1 MAQTL
6 MEWID
11 AFQTALAVE
20 KGYSPHTCMA
30 YGRDLRDFVNY
41 LCQKRG
47 IRRNETATIN
57 PGIGLEAVDLL
68 AVRGFLGTL
77 HRKNKKSTLARKL
90 SSLKSFF
97 KFLVKR
103 EVVEE
108 NPVEMIQ
115 SPKQPKPIPTYLPV
129 DDMFRLLDSL
139 PVSGELT
146 LRNRAMLETLYSS
159 GIRISELAGL
169 DVADV
174 DRQKGTLRV
183 RGKGNRERIVPIGE
197 RALKSISDYRS
208 KETGTLAVSGALFLN
223 HWGGRLT
230 TRSMARIL
238 KAAAQACGLSIPVY
252 PHAIRHTFATHMLD
266 AGADLRGVQ
275 EMLGHKSLSTT
286 QKYTHVSIQKLM
298 AVYDQAHPRK

>member
-1 MAQTL
+1 MSQTL
-6 MEWID
+6 LDWID
-11 AFQTALAVE
+11 QFQTALAVE
-20 KGYSPHTCMA
+20 KGYSPHTCVA
-30 YGRDLRDFVNY
+30 YGRDLRDFVQY
-41 LCQKRG
+41 LRQKRG
-47 IRRNETATIN
+47 ASTAAAASED
-57 PGIGLEAVDLL
+57 PGPGLEAVDLL
-68 AVRGFLGTL
+68 AVRGYLGVL
-77 HRKNKKSTLARKL
+77 HRKNQKSTLARKL

-97 KFLVKR
+97 KFLVRR

-115 SPKQPKPIPTYLPV
+115 SPKLPKPIPTYLPV

-139 PVSGELT
+139 PAGGELP

-159 GIRISELAGL
+159 GIRVSELAGL
-169 DVADV
+169 DVIDV

-183 RGKGNRERIVPIGE
+183 RGKGNRERVVPIGE
-197 RALKSISDYRS
+197 RALKSVFDYRS
-208 KETGTLAVSGALFLN
+208 SLNGTLCSSGALFLN
-223 HWGGRLT
+223 HRGERLG
-230 TRSMARIL
+230 TRSVARIL
-238 KAAAQACGLSIPVY
+238 KAAAHACGLRLPVH